1 MEKKNNRLNK
11 DSFVTLKYPF
21 LICDEKLVPHCYSD
35 ALEFLDYYLR
45 KFDNIFSKYLKT
57 FNLDFSK
64 SRVLL
69 SQDEINELYK
79 DYVQR
84 FKENFGIIYKITYN
98 KRNKNRIGKTILTFK
113 KRWNIY
119 KSDSFRV
126 DNNSDYINNARF
138 NRIIRKS
145 LNEPKSFSY
154 EILDFCCDEQDL
166 SAKEIFWQLY
176 FFRADNE
183 EGYDLRK
190 DYNEIIGDLDGKLP
204 LIGNKS
210 PSWIEI
216 PMKEL
221 DSMLR
226 KSITIDLMKAP
237 LTQIAQHFNVT
248 KETILD
254 RIKRE
259 YKKPKSGHSF
269 TYMELRYQF
278 LKEAIEPLIK
288 KGYRKIDIA
297 PMIGLDGNRVIEQKI
312 GRWCQIIY
320 NMSFTQVRLKLLK
333 ETIAKYIVE
342 GYDYDRMI
350 GFFPA
355 LSRMALR
362 HYVINFWGG
371 YNKAKLAYFNF
382 FFKDLILI
390 NASRRQI
397 QAILNAVNLDHIAY
411 KLWDKTY
418 AQARDLFIDK
428 IMDTNPTNNDIIEFF
443 NENKDRYIHILLEN

>member
-1 MEKKNNRLNK
+1 MEKKNNRFNK
-11 DSFVTLKYPF
+11 DNFVALKYPF
-21 LICDEKLVPHCYSD
+21 LNCDEKFVSYCYSD
-35 ALEFLDYYLR
+35 ALEFLDYYIR
-45 KFDNIFSKYLKT
+45 NYDNIFSKYLNT
-57 FNLDFSK
+57 FNLDFSR

-69 SQDEINELYK
+69 SQDEIEELYE
-79 DYVQR
+79 DYVQG
-84 FKENFGIIYKITYN
+84 FEEYFGIIYKITYN

-113 KRWNIY
+113 KRWNLY
-119 KSDSFRV
+119 KSGSFRV
-126 DNNSDYINNARF
+126 DDNSEYINNTRF

-154 EILDFCCDEQDL
+154 EILDFCCNEQDL

-183 EGYDLRK
+183 DGYDLRK
-190 DYNEIIGDLDGKLP
+190 GYNEIIGDFDGKLP
-204 LIGNKS
+204 LIGNKN

-216 PMKEL
+216 PIKEL

-226 KSITIDLMKAP
+226 KSIVIDLMKAP
-237 LTQIAQHFNVT
+237 LTQIAQYFNVT

-259 YKKPKSGHSF
+259 YKKLKSRHSL

-278 LKEAIEPLIK
+278 IKEAIEPLIK

-297 PMIGLDGNRVIEQKI
+297 PMIGLDENRVTEQKI

-320 NMSFTQVRLKLLK
+320 NMSFTQVRHKLLK
-333 ETIAKYIVE
+333 ETIAAYIVE
-342 GYDYDRMI
+342 GYDYDKMI
-350 GFFPA
+350 EFFPA

-371 YNKAKLAYFNF
+371 YNNAKLVYFKF
-382 FFKDLILI
+382 IFKDLILI

-397 QAILNAVNLDHIAY
+397 QKILNIVNLDNIAY

-418 AQARDLFIDK
+418 AQARDFFTDNNIDK
-428 IMDTNPTNNDIIEFF
+428 NPTYNDVLEFF
-443 NENKDRYIHILLEN
+443 NENKDRYIRSLLEN